1 MPDKR
6 VPGGFVKEVRAVSGG
21 ESEAAL
27 FRTDTPPE
35 LQFINRRLQRFR
47 LFLRTDVRKG
57 EKEKNKISVQFL
69 DLKVSLW

>member
-47 LFLRTDVRKG
+47 LFCG
-57 EKEKNKISVQFL
+57 QMSGKEKKRKTKFPSN
-69 DLKVSLW
+69 SLI